1 LPENFVPATVRA
13 RQLGRYFVQ
22 MKAPAVADAVL
33 RSGAATS
40 APQRIAATGAL
51 RAQEGA
57 IAQAKSLG
65 GSVTFRYK
73 VLVNAFS
80 AQLSAKAAAALAQRA
95 DVQSVQ
101 PVSIVRMSLETSVPF
116 IGADR
121 VWEDFGVRG
130 QGMRV
135 AIVDTGIDYTHAS
148 FGGEGTVGAY
158 EANDPTFIETDSFPT
173 DKVIGGFDFVGNDYD
188 VLDADPS
195 NDVPHPDFDPLDS
208 DGHGT
213 HTGST
218 VAGLPVSGHVGRGVA
233 PKALLYA
240 YKVWDE
246 GNSTDDVLVAA
257 YERAMDPNQDG
268 SIADAV
274 DVLSFSGGVD
284 YGTLNSMEA
293 MAAQRVVDL
302 GTVFVASAGNSGNQP
317 SGGSAYISGTP
328 SIARGVVGVAAS
340 IDEFLALDLDINST
354 TAPPP
359 PDLPLDGLTVHQ
371 SWSGPIA
378 PGGHTDDLFDGREVD
393 SDLAA
398 HFCDPIA
405 SDLTGETVVV
415 FRGTC
420 AVSTKTFNAQEAG
433 AVGVVVRNNALGA
446 PVALATNGEELT
458 IPSFMI
464 SLGDADAI
472 LEEISPNADT
482 DVFNEVTVN
491 VTISE
496 TPEPSALFI
505 DAMTSFTS
513 EGPARLT
520 HDLKPDISAPGS
532 AIEAA
537 AVGTGNEA
545 VALSGTSMAAP
556 HVSGVAVLLR
566 QLHPS
571 WTPAQIK
578 GVLMN
583 QANRNLKDNT
593 LNAPVPATVMGS
605 GRVEAFQS
613 ARATSVAWPGS
624 LSYAFAPTPTTWTAV
639 RSFQVKNFDNNP
651 ATYTV
656 TGEDRYSD
664 FDPAMTT
671 VRFSLD
677 NASFGASRTFTL
689 NSGKSR
695 RVWTRLAVDPSVV
708 SEPEQQYGWYYFF
721 ASMDGSVKI
730 TQSGSPNDT
739 LRLPWHVV
747 PLAASDNGLS
757 ETSLDISEDPATM
770 ELTEGTAAGIS
781 YADLYHLGTT
791 DPAGSHTEEDIVAV
805 GARSFTGADIDGTPE
820 GLPEGLDEFF
830 GISWLDFLTESDT
843 PDEPI
848 EIGVQ
853 TWGVHNVTET
863 LEVDVLIDAGADGV
877 FADEEL
883 QADFMAV
890 KLAAPGGLVCV
901 FDLSAPDPFDE
912 CVASYFADYSNY
924 NSNLVGLVLDAQTIG
939 LVDGESDFAYSVM
952 ACTGTFSGDVPGTV
966 CDTAG
971 EIDGDSGTWDL
982 VFDAADP
989 ALVIDPLVCKGFWD
1003 GGDCDDVTPIDV
1015 SVGSAGEGDDPSI
1028 LALFPND
1035 RPRRTA
1041 VVVET
1046 TT

>member
-1 LPENFVPATVRA
+1 MPATVRA

-40 APQRIAATGAL
+40 APQRIAATDAL

-80 AQLSAKAAAALAQRA
+80 AQLSAKAAASLARRA

-116 IGADR
+116 IGADQ

-148 FGGEGTVGAY
+148 FGGEGTVEAY

-328 SIARGVVGVAAS
+328 SITRGVIGVAAS
-340 IDEFLALDLDINST
+340 IDQFLALDLDVNS
-354 TAPPP
+354 PPGIV
-359 PDLPLDGLTVHQ
+359 LPLDGLTVHQ
-371 SWSGPIA
+371 SWSGPIT
-378 PGGHTDDLFDGREVD
+378 PGGHTDDLFDGRAVD
-393 SDLAA
+393 PNTAQ
-398 HFCDPIA
+398 HFCNPVA
-405 SDLTGETVVV
+405 PGSLTGETVVV
-415 FRGTC
+415 FRNFC
-420 AVSTKTFNAQEAG
+420 AVSTKTFNAQQAG
-433 AVGVVVRNNALGA
+433 AIAVVVRNNAGGA
-446 PVALATNGEELT
+446 PVALATNGEALT

-464 SLGDADAI
+464 GRDDADAI
-472 LEEISPNADT
+472 LEVLSPNAPGA
-482 DVFNEVTVN
+482 FNEGDVN
-491 VTISE
+491 VTISDTLE
-496 TPEPSALFI
+496 ENPAFV

-520 HDLKPDISAPGS
+520 NDLKPDISAPGS

-566 QLHPS
+566 QMHPNWS
-571 WTPAQIK
+571 PAQIK
-578 GVLMN
+578 AVLMN
-583 QANRNLKDNT
+583 QANRNMVDNL
-593 LNAPVPATVMGS
+593 LNSPVPATVMGS

-624 LSYAFAPTPTTWTAV
+624 LSYAFAPTPTDWTAI

-677 NASFGASRTFTL
+677 GTSFGSTKTFTL
-689 NSGKSR
+689 NGGQSR
-695 RVWTRLAVDPSVV
+695 RVWTRLAVDPDVV
-708 SEPEQQYGWYYFF
+708 SEPEQEYGWYYIF

-730 TQSGSPNDT
+730 TQTGSPNDT

-757 ETSLDISEDPATM
+757 ETTLDISVDPATM

-805 GARSFTGADIDGTPE
+805 GARSFTGATIDGDPE
-820 GLPEGLDEFF
+820 GLPAGEDEFA

-843 PDEPI
+843 PDEPV

-1003 GGDCDDVTPIDV
+1003 GGDCDDATPIDV
-1015 SVGSAGEGDDPSI
+1015 SVGSAGAGDDPSI